1 MSKHFGNRRGSV
13 LLIVLFAMVGVLGM
27 GAMVIDGGQLYFE
40 AAKLQT
46 AVDAA
51 ALAGARSLAQGVT
64 AAQQLALSTAEQNG
78 VPNGEITIT
87 VDSVA
92 GTVTAKAVRTVHFG
106 LARIIGFESAP
117 VSATATAG
125 SYTVNALRGLAPL
138 GVIWQDFVMRQQYDL
153 KVGSGGTTGNYGALA
168 LGGTGSSNYRD
179 NLMYGY
185 NSMVTVNDLIPT
197 EPGNISGPTTEAIT
211 WRINNC
217 THGCTFD
224 NRVSG
229 CTRILL
235 VPIIN
240 GLPNGRGEVTVLGFA
255 SFFMEEYLGDAF
267 VRGRFIEM
275 NVQGAVGPSG
285 DYGVRTVK
293 LSN

>member
-1 MSKHFGNRRGSV
+1 MSKHFSNRRGSV

-51 ALAGARSLAQGVT
+51 ALAGARTLAQGVT
-64 AAQQLALSTAEQNG
+64 PAHQLAVSTAAQNG
-78 VPNGEITIT
+78 VANNEIRVT

-92 GTVTAKAVRTVHFG
+92 RTVTASAVRTVTFG
-106 LARIIGFESAP
+106 LARVLGFESAP
-117 VSATATAG
+117 VSARATAG
-125 SYTVNALRGLAPL
+125 AYSVSGVRGLAPL
-138 GVIWQDFVMRQQYDL
+138 GVIWQNFIIRQQYDL
-153 KVGSGGTTGNYGALA
+153 KVGARGTTGNYGALA

-179 NLMYGY
+179 NLMFGY
-185 NSMVTVNDLIPT
+185 NAMVRVNDLIPT
-197 EPGNISGPTTEAIT
+197 EPGNISGPTTEAIN
-211 WRINNC
+211 WRLNNC
-217 THGCTFD
+217 THNCTFE

-229 CTRILL
+229 CTRVIM

-255 SFFMEEYLGDAF
+255 SFFMEQYFGDAF

-275 NVQGAVGPSG
+275 NIQGEVGPSG

-293 LSN
+293 LSH

>member
-1 MSKHFGNRRGSV
+1 MSKLLSNRRGSV

-40 AAKLQT
+40 SAKLQT

-51 ALAGARSLAQGVT
+51 ALAGARTLVQGVT
-64 AAQQLALSTAEQNG
+64 AAEQLAFSVAQQNG
-78 VPNGEITIT
+78 VNPAELTVTI
-87 VDSVA
+87 DSTA
-92 GTVTAKAVRTVHFG
+92 GTVTASAVRTVFFG
-106 LARIIGFESAP
+106 LAKVLGFESAP

-125 SYTVNALRGLAPL
+125 SYSVSGVSGLAPL
-138 GVIWQDFVMRQQYDL
+138 GVIWQDFVIGAQYDL
-153 KVGSGGTTGNYGALA
+153 KVGASGDTGNYGALA

-179 NLMYGY
+179 NLKYGY
-185 NSMVTVNDLIPT
+185 NTMVRVNDLLPT
-197 EPGNISGPTTEAIT
+197 EPGNISGPTTEAIN
-211 WRINNC
+211 WLLNEC
-217 THGCTFD
+217 SHGCVFD
-224 NRVSG
+224 DHRVG

-267 VRGRFIEM
+267 VRGRFIEY
-275 NVQGAVGPSG
+275 NVQGEVGPSG
-285 DYGVRTVK
+285 DYGVKTVK

>member
-1 MSKHFGNRRGSV
+1 M

-51 ALAGARSLAQGVT
+51 ALAGARTLAQGVT
-64 AAQQLALSTAEQNG
+64 PAHQLAVSTAAQNG
-78 VPNGEITIT
+78 VANNEIRVT

-92 GTVTAKAVRTVHFG
+92 RTVTASAVRTVTFG
-106 LARIIGFESAP
+106 LARVLGFESAP
-117 VSATATAG
+117 VSARATAG
-125 SYTVNALRGLAPL
+125 AYSVSGVRGLAPL
-138 GVIWQDFVMRQQYDL
+138 GVIWQNFIIRQQYDL
-153 KVGSGGTTGNYGALA
+153 KVGARGTTGNYGALA

-179 NLMYGY
+179 NLMLGY
-185 NSMVTVNDLIPT
+185 NAMVRVNDLIPT
-197 EPGNISGPTTEAIT
+197 EPGNISGPTTEAIN
-211 WRINNC
+211 WRLNNC
-217 THGCTFD
+217 KHNCTFE

-229 CTRILL
+229 CTRVIM

-255 SFFMEEYLGDAF
+255 SFFMEQYFGDAF

-275 NVQGAVGPSG
+275 NIQGEVGPSG

-293 LSN
+293 LSH